1 MVASTGKAVTF
12 HEDDVRPMGRTA
24 TGVRGIKIDDSTEV
38 ISLIA
43 VSPEE
48 NAQHILLGTQNG
60 FGKRTPV
67 SDFPIQKR
75 GGQGVIAIQT
85 TDRNGAV
92 VGAVLV
98 SEDDETMLI
107 TNGGTLVRTQVG
119 DISSMGR
126 NTQGVTLIRL
136 DEGESLTEIEAV
148 QSLSSDGDDESEVDT
163 SSDNDSQNNSDNNS
177 DNNPPE
183 SD

>member
-1 MVASTGKAVTF
+1 
-12 HEDDVRPMGRTA
+12 
-24 TGVRGIKIDDSTEV
+24 V

-48 NAQHILLGTQNG
+48 NAEHILLGTQNG

-67 SDFPIQKR
+67 TDFPIQKR

-148 QSLSSDGDDESEVDT
+148 QSLSSDNDDEAAGEGDADNDVDNEASIDN
-163 SSDNDSQNNSDNNS
+163 SSDNDSDNDSDNNA
-177 DNNPPE
+177 PE